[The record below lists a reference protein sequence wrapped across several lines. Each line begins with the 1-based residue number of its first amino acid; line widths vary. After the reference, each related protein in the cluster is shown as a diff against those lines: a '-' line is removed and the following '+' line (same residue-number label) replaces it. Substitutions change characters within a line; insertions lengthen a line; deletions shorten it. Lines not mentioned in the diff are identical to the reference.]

1 MYVPDIL
8 RCTYIHVRC
17 TANRFLKILTYFSVT
32 IFMFEF
38 KILLVF
44 LGSNL
49 QLRCS
54 LQEILYSND
63 TQKSSSSVD

>member
-32 IFMFEF
+32 IFMFELDF
-38 KILLVF
+38 ACF